1 MSLRVLGCSGAI
13 AAGCKTTSF
22 LLDERVLID
31 AGTGVGDLPLDQ
43 LARIDQVL
51 LSHSHLDHVLSIPLL
66 ADAVLRRRRAA
77 QAGPIRIHGLRET
90 LEALQTHL
98 FNGVIWPDFTRLP
111 SPEQPVLSFH
121 PLEVGQRLELVSGRS
136 VEVLPAAHT
145 VPACGYAI
153 RALEEER
160 WSIYTGDT
168 GPNPALWERLRE
180 LPVRQLIIEAAFGDE
195 ELDLARVSRHHCPST
210 LVPELRQLHTLRV
223 GIEVWI
229 THIKPGETQAVMAQL
244 AAQVGLPV
252 APRPLLVGQ
261 ILGLG

>member
-31 AGTGVGDLPLDQ
+31 AGTGVGDLPLEQ

-77 QAGPIRIHGLRET
+77 QSGPIQIHGLPET
-90 LEALQTHL
+90 LQALRQHL

-111 SPEQPVLSFH
+111 TPEEPVLRFQA
-121 PLEVGQRLELVSGRS
+121 LEVGQRLELVSGRL

-153 RALEEER
+153 RDFAEER
-160 WSIYTGDT
+160 WTVYTGDT
-168 GPNPALWERLRE
+168 GPNPELWVRLRE
-180 LPVRQLIIEAAFGDE
+180 LSVRQLVIEAAFGDDE
-195 ELDLARVSRHHCPST
+195 MDLARISRHHCPST
-210 LVPELRQLHTLRV
+210 LVPELRQLHNVRAGV
-223 GIEVWI
+223 DVWI

-244 AAQVGLPV
+244 AAQSGLPV
-252 APRPLLVGQ
+252 APKPLLAGQ
-261 ILGLG
+261 TLSLG